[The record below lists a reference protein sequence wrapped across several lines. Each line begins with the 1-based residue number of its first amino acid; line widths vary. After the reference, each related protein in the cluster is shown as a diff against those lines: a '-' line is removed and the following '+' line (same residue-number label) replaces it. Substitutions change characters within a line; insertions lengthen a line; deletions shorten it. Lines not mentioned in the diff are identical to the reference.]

1 MNEVKEINK
10 DKIEKNKFGV
20 FSNIENDYKYILKGI
35 NNKKKKEN
43 KTFNKFQMKYQ
54 VQRKIMYLQ
63 ISKI

>member
-35 NNKKKKEN
+35 NNKKKKKN
-43 KTFNKFQMKYQ
+43 KSFNKYFNKRIY
-54 VQRKIMYLQ
+54 KI
-63 ISKI
+63 SNKK